1 MPNKN
6 IALYEEWK
14 IQFEKTFEYLKGGK
28 KTQTPEKKQV
38 SLMES

>member
-14 IQFEKTFEYLKGGK
+14 IQFEKTFEYLDGA
-28 KTQTPEKKQV
+28 QIIIAH
-38 SLMES
+38 SL